1 MTRSTVLLLC
11 LAVTL
16 TAGLR
21 AQDKPTK
28 PPKDP
33 EFQDLYIATFDDGKT
48 TEIRSFLRFEKDQF
62 VVSPMKAVKK
72 DQPDPTVQWPY
83 ETISSADFII
93 DKPSTTGATFLVG
106 AGLAGSGGLNH
117 YLTVKTK
124 GGEYIVLHLSMD
136 TYRFILAELEKR
148 AKIKVAIAGAK

>member
-1 MTRSTVLLLC
+1 MKTIVIVALLALTGS
-11 LAVTL
+11 AV
-16 TAGLR
+16 A
-21 AQDKPTK
+21 AQEKATK

-33 EFQDLYIATFDDGKT
+33 EFQDLFIATFDDGKLN
-48 TEIRSFLRFEKDQF
+48 EIRSFLRFEKDQF
-62 VVSPMKAVKK
+62 VVSPMKAVKTG
-72 DQPDPTVQWPY
+72 QPDPTVQWPY
-83 ETISSADFII
+83 DTITAADFII

-124 GGEYIVLHLSMD
+124 GGEYIVLHLNMD

-148 AKIKVAIAGAK
+148 AKIKVVIAGAK